1 MLGSATPRHF
11 VFDSPARF
19 EGGRGYSRNDQKM
32 GIQPDSN
39 PNCGI
44 PLIAAGRFEIRL
56 SGGAARLSNFGEIA
70 ASWSIVLSFLDCKYC
85 YANGSVY

>member
-32 GIQPDSN
+32 GIRPDSN

-56 SGGAARLSNFGEIA
+56 SGGAARLSNFA
-70 ASWSIVLSFLDCKYC
+70 TSNDSIWIGAYCGLGLSL
-85 YANGSVY
+85 GIRSR